1 MFANFDKGEVE
12 IRDYQESN
20 FRTFPHQTQRENY
33 WEYAY
38 NNFDTIMKVARE
50 NNFPR
55 PTFVDMLKFETD
67 ENLLQDAFI
76 FHYKNASNTLPWMKG
91 EVGEIY
97 NKEKTKCLNK
107 FLSNFV

>member
-1 MFANFDKGEVE
+1 M
-12 IRDYQESN
+12 
-20 FRTFPHQTQRENY
+20 P
-33 WEYAY
+33 Y

-76 FHYKNASNTLPWMKG
+76 FHYKNASNTLPWMNGDTGIQYNYYKTQGLQNLLNQFQFQKRILG
-91 EVGEIY
+91 E
-97 NKEKTKCLNK
+97 
-107 FLSNFV
+107 